1 MRILTK
7 NQKTIAAYNESLVE
21 YAAGT
26 PGEISGV
33 GKAWLDWALALA
45 PKARPVLEI
54 GSGLGRDARYMEER
68 GFMVRRTDATRAFVR
83 YQRSLGFEADV
94 LNILT
99 SRLGGP
105 YGFIY
110 ANGVFPHLSERQQRH
125 AVRKIAASLTDGGV
139 FAFSVKVADN
149 TSTEQLIDKISRPRY
164 YRLRKQSTIMEFS
177 ANVQPLLFES
187 RLVPAGFFP
196 FTSAKGTRWM
206 GVAMRRIG
214 KNDLAELSPLRRVH
228 LHLRQVAMQPAM
240 FLYHT
245 WYTVVERSGRTA

>member
-7 NQKTIAAYNESLVE
+7 NQKTIAAYNESLEE
-21 YAAGT
+21 YVAGT
-26 PGEISGV
+26 PSEISGA

-45 PKARPVLEI
+45 SKSRPVLEI
-54 GSGLGRDARYMEER
+54 GSGLGRDAHYMEER
-68 GFMVRRTDATRAFVR
+68 GFTVRRTDATRAFVR
-83 YQRSLGFEADV
+83 YQRAMGFEADMLNV
-94 LNILT
+94 LTN
-99 SRLGGP
+99 RLGGP

-125 AVRKIAASLTDGGV
+125 AVRKIAAALTDGGV
-139 FAFSVKVADN
+139 LAFSVKVADN

-164 YRLRKQSTIMEFS
+164 YRLRNQSTIMEFS

-196 FTSAKGTRWM
+196 YTTERGTRWM

-214 KNDLAELSPLRRVH
+214 KNDLAELRPLHRVR
-228 LHLRQVAMQPAM
+228 LRLRQIAMQPAM

-245 WYTVVERSGRTA
+245 WYNVVERPGRAA